1 MPFEINI
8 FLKNFNIVYCMT
20 ENTIFNHWGVTKLF
34 VEQPRLHGSA
44 NILKVSLIKQA
55 PKELA
60 EDATQDTV
68 HHFRSTI
75 YWRLSFVYYLVSIV
89 SYIFSAPVRPKA
101 GNCIIKS
108 QPLKIRKKTKRWVH

>member
-1 MPFEINI
+1 
-8 FLKNFNIVYCMT
+8 MT

-34 VEQPRLHGSA
+34 VEQPQLHGSA

-60 EDATQDTV
+60 EGATQDTV
-68 HHFRSTI
+68 NYFRSTI
-75 YWRLSFVYYLVSIV
+75 YWLLYFVYCPVSTD

-101 GNCIIKS
+101 GNCILKS